1 MEVRTIPKKVIFD
14 GIVKGT
20 IASLPIR
27 MEQNSITF
35 VIQLNEKIE
44 GVPKEITVLS
54 ATTSRGYQFL
64 HLRLGDKVRIK
75 GQILK
80 VPLQFWKAEHIGM
93 KAERIY
99 NDTLLCGL

>member
-1 MEVRTIPKKVIFD
+1 M
-14 GIVKGT
+14 KGT
-20 IASLPIR
+20 VTSLPIR

-35 VIQLNEKIE
+35 VIQLDEKIE
-44 GVPKEITVLS
+44 GVPKEITVIS

-64 HLRLGDKVRIK
+64 HLRIRDKVRIK

-80 VPLQFWKAEHIGM
+80 VPLQFWDAEHIGI

-99 NDTLLCGL
+99 NDTLQCGL